1 MCNLEPEVLENL
13 ICGVSFCFGFFLK
26 TTATF
31 SWLFVMCRS
40 TWSGLV
46 RSKVYQLV
54 VPGGT
59 LFTAE
64 TGFPHIPDP
73 EDGEEGCSAAAPWRR
88 LAFPPGQN
96 RSRSQPSHV
105 AGTAVFCAPIVLS
118 PDPLSAPP
126 PGCVL
131 HSASLSRPEASV
143 FSSRKRGEKRC
154 PPAPWHLTSAG
165 RPRRGGK
172 LCPSVSPPLNDDPI
186 PAL

>member
-1 MCNLEPEVLENL
+1 MFRFVL
-13 ICGVSFCFGFFLK
+13 VFFLK
-26 TTATF
+26 RQQ
-31 SWLFVMCRS
+31 RS
-40 TWSGLV
+40 LGSLSCV
-46 RSKVYQLV
+46 E
-54 VPGGT
+54 VPGRVLCGLRFT
-59 LFTAE
+59 SWSSRGNPLTAE
-64 TGFPHIPDP
+64 TGFPHVPDP

-154 PPAPWHLTSAG
+154 PPAPRHLTSAG
-165 RPRRGGK
+165 RPRGGGK
-172 LCPSVSPPLNDDPI
+172 LCLSVF
-186 PAL
+186 PAP